1 MKPVITL
8 LLCALAL
15 RLAAIGPYQ
24 PGDTVY
30 VWAVSGLSLRESAS
44 LKSTKLDVIPYGTA
58 LVLQNWSGQHD
69 IKVEVLPKN
78 KIGDTD
84 IPALQLRGDFA
95 QVSYKGKT
103 GYLFDGY
110 LSKLPAFQVLQ
121 AKNQGAAQREDFTDW
136 ATRNFGLL
144 KKTQKGAFEY
154 GSSFSIKWIFG
165 NGILQDVWGEKDG
178 NTRILLPDVSMEEA
192 YLLFNFM
199 TDYEHTVKIESMNPD
214 ESRWHFS
221 IIQPDEWYFYSSICS
236 YTVRY
241 MPREKTALITSQC
254 SC

>member
-8 LLCALAL
+8 LLCTLAL
-15 RLAAIGPYQ
+15 RLAAIGAYE

-30 VWAVSGLSLRESAS
+30 VWAVSGLTLREHPAIQSAR
-44 LKSTKLDVIPYGTA
+44 LEVIPYGTA

-69 IKVEVLPKN
+69 TKVEAMPKN
-78 KIGDTD
+78 KIGETD
-84 IPALQLRGDFA
+84 IPALVLKGDFA

-110 LSKLPAFQVLQ
+110 LSKLPVFRIIP
-121 AKNQGAAQREDFTDW
+121 AKNQDAAHREDFTDW

-144 KKTQKGAFEY
+144 QKTQKGAVEY
-154 GSSFSIKWIFG
+154 GSPFSIKWVFG
-165 NGILQDVWGEKDG
+165 NGMLQDSWGEKDG
-178 NTRILLPDVSMEEA
+178 NTRILLPDVSQEEA
-192 YLLFNFM
+192 FLLFNFM
-199 TDYEHTVKIESMNPD
+199 TDYVQSVQIQSNDPKDNP
-214 ESRWHFS
+214 WHFGV
-221 IIQPDEWYFYSSICS
+221 IQPDEWYFYTNNCE

-241 MPREKTALITSQC
+241 LPREKTALITSHC

>member
-1 MKPVITL
+1 MKPTFTF
-8 LLCALAL
+8 LLCTLAL
-15 RLAAIGPYQ
+15 RLAAIGAYQ

-30 VWAVSGLSLRESAS
+30 VWAVSGLTLRESPS
-44 LKSTKLDVIPYGTA
+44 LRSAKLEVIPYGTA

-69 IKVEVLPKN
+69 SKVEAMPKN

-84 IPALQLRGDFA
+84 IPALVLKGDFA

-110 LSKLPAFQVLQ
+110 LSKLPVFRNIP
-121 AKNQGAAQREDFTDW
+121 AKNQDAAHREDFTDW
-136 ATRNFGLL
+136 ATRNFSLL
-144 KKTQKGAFEY
+144 QKTQKGAVEY
-154 GSSFSIKWIFG
+154 GNPFSIKWVFG

-178 NTRILLPDVSMEEA
+178 NTRVLLPDVSMEEA
-192 YLLFNFM
+192 FLLFNFM
-199 TDYEHTVKIESMNPD
+199 TDYMRIVPIESADPE

-221 IIQPDEWYFYSSICS
+221 IIQPDEWYFYSSICE

-241 MPREKTALITSQC
+241 LPREKTALITSHC